1 MAKNPPAPKRKPTI
15 AERFPPRRKPS
26 RVTKKPYHYSKGA
39 LEKELERI
47 MEKSPWK
54 PDPVVV
60 TEKPVFVPQK
70 KVSPYEQS
78 FEKLRQ
84 KYIDEAAKLDL
95 GEEVD
100 EAVWADVPDDTRS
113 LALLNL
119 LKPYLKD
126 NPMAQL
132 GFDVVGG
139 GEGIMKLFIDSMKN
153 MPAWGMHV
161 PEEGF
166 TSPYAGDRIRRARLM
181 REQRKQNIEALTGFK
196 DPFKEF
202 HSSGEKR
209 PFVMYRDVV
218 GTEWPEEDAAA
229 TNIDRQIKQGLAT
242 LMHELGHA
250 GDEYL
255 QRVSGTKDLGELFQ
269 RALDLR
275 RAEKFKEGPHKLPK
289 LRKGPTHRN
298 PAATH
303 RLQKRGIKKYDR
315 PYKHPYMERSLKF
328 LLDRLGTSQIPRPKR
343 KPIND

>member
-1 MAKNPPAPKRKPTI
+1 MAKNPPVPKKKPTI

-26 RVTKKPYHYSKGA
+26 RDTKKPYRYSKGA

-54 PDPVVV
+54 PDPVEVI
-60 TEKPVFVPQK
+60 EKK
-70 KVSPYEQS
+70 ERPYEQS

-100 EAVWADVPDDTRS
+100 EAVWADVPDDTRN

-132 GFDVVGG
+132 GFDVIGG

-153 MPAWGMHV
+153 MPEWGMQI
-161 PEEGF
+161 PKAGF
-166 TSPYAGDRIRRARLM
+166 TTPYADDRRRRAALS
-181 REQRKQNIEALTGFK
+181 REHKKQNIEALTGFK
-196 DPFKEF
+196 DPLQEF
-202 HSSGEKR
+202 HSSGKKR
-209 PFVMYRDVV
+209 PFIMYRDAV

-255 QRVSGTKDLGELFQ
+255 QGVSGTKDLGELFQ
-269 RALDLR
+269 RALDYR
-275 RAEKFKEGPHKLPK
+275 RAEKFKESPHKLPK
-289 LRKGPTHRN
+289 LRKGPTQED

-303 RLQKRGIKKYDR
+303 RWRKRGIKKYER
-315 PYKHPYMERSLKF
+315 PYEHPYMERSLKF

-343 KPIND
+343 KPKK

>member
-1 MAKNPPAPKRKPTI
+1 MAKNPPAPKKKPTI

-26 RVTKKPYHYSKGA
+26 RDTKKPYRYSKGA

-54 PDPVVV
+54 PDPVEVI
-60 TEKPVFVPQK
+60 EKPIFVPQK
-70 KVSPYEQS
+70 KEQPYEQS

-84 KYIDEAAKLDL
+84 KYIDKAAKLDL

-139 GEGIMKLFIDSMKN
+139 GEGIMKLFIDSRKSI
-153 MPAWGMHV
+153 PAWGLQI
-161 PEEGF
+161 PEKGF
-166 TSPYAGDRIRRARLM
+166 TASSAIDRLRKARLI
-181 REQRKQNIEALTGFK
+181 REHRKQNIEALTGFK
-196 DPFKEF
+196 DPLREF
-202 HSSGEKR
+202 HSSGKKR
-209 PFVMYRDVV
+209 PFLMYRDAV

-229 TNIDRQIKQGLAT
+229 TNIDRQIKQGLST

-255 QRVSGTKDLGELFQ
+255 QGVSGTKDLGELFQ
-269 RALDLR
+269 RALDYR
-275 RAEKFKEGPHKLPK
+275 RAEKFKESPHKLPK
-289 LRKGPTHRN
+289 LRKGPTQED

-303 RLQKRGIKKYDR
+303 RFRKRGIRKYKR
-315 PYKHPYMERSLKF
+315 PYEHPYMERSLKV

-343 KPIND
+343 KPKK